1 MLLFYC
7 LVSFPMMLMAGV
19 ISIEYQRVLTSAR
32 TAALLADSAA
42 AGAVLQF
49 VPNGS
54 DVATYNGNGC
64 FDPDYYSMCLDKAA
78 ASAAASDV
86 VAKYSTAITAKEGAV
101 LVKVVTSSVQV
112 TNQASAAQVAD
123 LTVTITY
130 QVPTVGFLAL
140 TRMFGANVNE
150 NTSYTVTSRAYVC
163 EPGRGE
169 TANGECVRLK

>member
-7 LVSFPMMLMAGV
+7 LVTFPMMLMAGV
-19 ISIEYQRVLTSAR
+19 ISIEYQRMLTSVR
-32 TAALLADSAA
+32 TATLLADSAA

-54 DVATYNGNGC
+54 DTTTYEANGC
-64 FDPDYYSMCLDKAA
+64 FDPDYYSMCLDKMAA
-78 ASAAASDV
+78 GIVASDV
-86 VAKYSTAITAKEGAV
+86 VAKYNAAIVAKEGATLIKDV
-101 LVKVVTSSVQV
+101 SASVQV
-112 TNQASAAQVAD
+112 THQASASQVAD

-130 QVPTVGFLAL
+130 KVPSVGFLAL
-140 TRMFGANVNE
+140 TRLFGANVQE
-150 NTSYTVTSRAYVC
+150 NAAYSVTGRAYVC